1 MNKGYKQVEAAP
13 ILDRIVFS
21 KVKESLGGKVRLILS
36 GAAPLATYVET
47 FLRVM
52 SCAHVL
58 QGSGFTETC
67 AGSFVARPDEL
78 GMIGTVGPPLPN
90 VEVFLE
96 SVPEIG
102 YDALLST
109 PRGELCIRGQVLF
122 SGYYKSEDLTK
133 EVMID

>member
-36 GAAPLATYVET
+36 GAAAPLATYVET

-109 PRGELCIRGQVLF
+109 LVANYVFGGRFYSQDTIKVKTSLKR
-122 SGYYKSEDLTK
+122 
-133 EVMID
+133 